1 MRPNLKLN
9 LIDPLELFIAETPKP
24 IQSVR
29 FAARAGFVQT
39 FQPKANKD
47 WKARIKASV
56 TSQLPVGWKPYKDTP
71 LGVRVIYVFP
81 PLTSFRKNDKALI
94 NGGGVIPKHTK
105 PDVSDN
111 LNKGLFDAMTGVVW
125 DDDSR
130 VAYVECLKVH
140 GNKVGIHVEVG
151 RLSLERE
158 EDEERRSVP
167 ENV

>member
-1 MRPNLKLN
+1 MSPHLKLN
-9 LIDPLELFIAETPKP
+9 LIDPLELFISEAPKP

-39 FQPKANKD
+39 FQPKANRD
-47 WKARIKASV
+47 WKARIKAVV
-56 TSQLPVGWKPYKDTP
+56 TRQLPAGWKPYKDTP

-81 PLTSFRKNDKALI
+81 PLTSFRKSDKEIIEA
-94 NGGGVIPKHTK
+94 GGVIPKHTK

-111 LNKGLFDAMTGVVW
+111 LNKGLFDAMTGVIW

-151 RLSLERE
+151 RLNLERE
-158 EDEERRSVP
+158 EDEERRSVS